1 LLPELPPGDT
11 VHRPHLGK
19 CGNLARESLSNI
31 YQEYRQKYLL
41 PFADLA
47 PLGREIVKLR
57 GEIRVQWFETMREGW
72 LQRPQRKIVVFP
84 HGIYTITYKQDKHRS
99 DEMVAS
105 LQKGRRVNGR
115 VDARQ
120 VYLGPAGSV
129 TKESLWA
136 KSLELEKRL
145 TVFLEQATGNMGRIN
160 QPRQMM
166 FGLI

>member
-1 LLPELPPGDT
+1 
-11 VHRPHLGK
+11 
-19 CGNLARESLSNI
+19 
-31 YQEYRQKYLL
+31 
-41 PFADLA
+41 
-47 PLGREIVKLR
+47 
-57 GEIRVQWFETMREGW
+57 
-72 LQRPQRKIVVFP
+72 
-84 HGIYTITYKQDKHRS
+84 
-99 DEMVAS
+99 MVAS

-136 KSLELEKRL
+136 KSLELEKQL